1 MYCSSY
7 LVESPGAVLDAP
19 IHVSGANHGPRQF
32 LEVVPGATAAAAAA
46 AAAAVRGRSPLHL

>member
-19 IHVSGANHGPRQF
+19 HVSGAAHGPRLC
-32 LEVVPGATAAAAAA
+32 LEVVPGATA

>member
-19 IHVSGANHGPRQF
+19 IHVSGAAAHGPRQF
-32 LEVVPGATAAAAAA
+32 LEVLPGATT

>member
-19 IHVSGANHGPRQF
+19 IHVSGAAAHGPR
-32 LEVVPGATAAAAAA
+32 LCLKVVPGATAAT